1 MCPAVAMG
9 CSPYPGTI
17 HPESETNFL
26 RTINGAQFTFI
37 KNDKREVAAVI
48 HHMEGRA
55 GNR

>member
-1 MCPAVAMG
+1 MG